1 MDHMVV
7 IGRGEG
13 EILHNAGD
21 VQRAEEQTQDKRY
34 ADKDTVMWLASSIA
48 RSNAELM
55 RRLA

>member
-1 MDHMVV
+1 MVV